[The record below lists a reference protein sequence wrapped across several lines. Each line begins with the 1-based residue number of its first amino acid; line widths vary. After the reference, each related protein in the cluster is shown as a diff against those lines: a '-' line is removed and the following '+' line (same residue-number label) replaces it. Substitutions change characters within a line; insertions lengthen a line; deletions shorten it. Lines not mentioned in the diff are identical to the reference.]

1 MTPESSSLGPQTSQT
16 GFTVSQYSSQ
26 TLLAHSFEG
35 GGMDELIRAL
45 VSTLPEE
52 LQFEFMERAAII
64 EFEAQ
69 TPREDAERRAWELLR
84 CKLSK

>member
-1 MTPESSSLGPQTSQT
+1 
-16 GFTVSQYSSQ
+16 
-26 TLLAHSFEG
+26 
-35 GGMDELIRAL
+35 MDELIRAL